1 MTLGKTMGLFVL
13 GLCLLAASAI
23 SPAVCSAETA
33 DAIYINGNIYTVEA
47 GQPKASAL
55 ATVGQKLVYVGS
67 NEGAKE
73 YVGAK
78 TKIVDLKGKTVLPGL
93 IEGHM
98 HYTREGA
105 FLLQVNAFWLPKD
118 EILAKVKAE
127 ADRLPPGTWIVG
139 SGWNQEVWPDRQ
151 FPNKA
156 ELDAVAPNHPVSLTR
171 TDGHALWVNS
181 KALEMAGI
189 DRSTPVPD
197 GGIIEKDANDELTG
211 LLFENA
217 MALVRSKITPLSTER
232 VKEAILKAQAELF
245 SYGLTSALSAGNL
258 TMNSVEDINIMKSL
272 YQDGQLKIRIYAMI
286 NAEHAAP
293 YYKSGPDI
301 GLFNNR
307 LTVRA
312 VKFYADGALGSRTA
326 LMLDDYTDREDWKGV
341 ERTGRDKLLAGF
353 REASKAGFQLANHAI
368 GDGGVRN
375 TIDLFEQIMKE
386 QNVSANH
393 RWRIEHFQITTA
405 NDLERMAKLKIIPV
419 MQAVHATSDKNMA
432 ENRIGPE
439 RIKYAYA
446 WRKVLNTGMTI
457 VNGSDAPIEL
467 VNPYHGLY
475 ASVTRMDRD
484 GNPPGGWYPEEKM
497 TREEALKSFTIW
509 AAYGQFEENFKGSLK
524 PGKLADF
531 VVIDRD
537 YMTCPDSEI
546 KDISALMTVV
556 GGEIVYRSGY

>member
-1 MTLGKTMGLFVL
+1 VTLGKKMGLLVF
-13 GLCLLAASAI
+13 GFCLLAAIAA
-23 SPAVCSAETA
+23 SPSVYAAEAA

-47 GQPKASAL
+47 GQPKAPAL
-55 ATVGQKLVYVGS
+55 AVIGQKLVFVGS

-73 YVGAK
+73 LVGAK
-78 TKIVDLKGKTVLPGL
+78 TKIVDLKGKTVIPGL

-105 FLLQVNAFWLPKD
+105 FLLQVNAFWLPKE

-151 FPNKA
+151 FPSKA

-189 DRSTPVPD
+189 DQSTPVPA
-197 GGIIEKDANDELTG
+197 GGIIEKNANGELTG

-232 VKEAILKAQAELF
+232 LKEAMLKAQAELF

-272 YQDGQLKIRIYAMI
+272 YQDGQLKIRLYAMI

-293 YYKSGPDI
+293 YYKSGPEI
-301 GLFNNR
+301 ALFDNR

-326 LMLDDYTDREDWKGV
+326 LMLDDYSDREDWKGV
-341 ERTGRDKLLAGF
+341 ERTSRDKLLAGF

-368 GDGGVRN
+368 GDAGVRN

-386 QNVSANH
+386 QNISANH
-393 RWRIEHFQITTA
+393 RWRIEHFQVTTA
-405 NDLERMAKLKIIPV
+405 NDIERMAKLKIIPV

-432 ENRIGPE
+432 ENRIGAD

-446 WRKVLNTGMTI
+446 WRKVLNAGMTI

-509 AAYGQFEENFKGSLK
+509 AAYGQFEENLKGSLK

-537 YMTCPDSEI
+537 YMTCPASEI
-546 KDISALMTVV
+546 KDINALMTVV
-556 GGEIVYRSGY
+556 GGEIVYRSSY